1 MHWFD
6 THTGPKKEAQS
17 YSLICTSMNVAP
29 ESVLFISDSGAECDA
44 ARQAGL
50 KTLFSLRK
58 GNPDLDPR
66 SHQAIT
72 SLNGVAEYLKEETE
86 SDE

>member
-50 KTLFSLRK
+50 KTLFSLRE

-72 SLNGVAEYLKEETE
+72 SLNGVTEFLKKAAESKE
-86 SDE
+86 